1 MTLKLQKK
9 NRAFKD
15 LDVGHC
21 SDKNIYVNDH
31 QTLENKILTIKT
43 KVLAKEHG
51 VEFMWVKECKFFINK
66 NLFFI
71 KIPDQYGTGLKK
83 NSYKNIYIKFWHA
96 LLLHRPSKIENQR
109 CIFFVSHSN
118 ITGLL
123 YS

>member
-51 VEFMWVKECKFFINK
+51 VEFMWKECKIFINK

-71 KIPDQYGTGLKK
+71 QIPDQYGTGLKK
-83 NSYKNIYIKFWHA
+83 NYFKNIYIKFRHA
-96 LLLHRPSKIENQR
+96 LLFHRPSKIENHR